1 MPRSNA
7 RHFRGFWLSWL
18 FITLL
23 AGGVT
28 LAIYTNE
35 RIARLN
41 EARVSLETEAS
52 YLKHILGASLRNGD
66 YYQLRDQIKAW
77 GELNNTTTQLR
88 LTAENGFVLGE
99 FRRELRDDRVQNR
112 AEELPYSYRGTA
124 VLYIEQTL
132 EPVYD
137 SIATLG
143 WQLAGAF
150 ATVELLGLIMI
161 YQLLRHRRQVQLTQ
175 DEYDRRLEAQNAL
188 ERMAT
193 LDALTGLP
201 NRYML
206 DEQLWLRIAEAGR
219 FKRKLALLFID
230 LDNFKTINDSFGH
243 EAGDKLLKT
252 VADRMGTCLRGYDL
266 LARFGGDEFI
276 VLLSSIGSI
285 DEVEHV
291 AEKIIHA
298 LEPRIEVVGQELV
311 VSSSIG
317 ISMYP
322 DDGGS
327 PGDLLRKADAAMYTA
342 KEAGRNT
349 FRFYAPSMN
358 EAVAHRQH
366 IEQGLHRAFE
376 HNELYLVYQPQ
387 VDIATGR
394 IVSCE
399 ALIRWHS
406 QNIHIS
412 PSEFI
417 PIAEQSAL
425 MKQLQTFVINRAI
438 QQCAEWKQRGMRD
451 VRIDINL
458 SGGSL
463 VIRDVIPYVLQALE
477 QHGLSPADIGI
488 ELTEHALI
496 EASEDTIAGL
506 ERMRSLGSH
515 VSLDDFGT
523 GYSSLGYLK
532 HLPVD
537 VLKIDRTFIKDL
549 PDDPQDC
556 AIVQAVVAMGHSMG
570 KKILAEG
577 VESSA
582 QLDYVREHGCD
593 MAQGFLLYRPLEAD
607 AFEQT
612 VNDIDA
618 RLHRVVQQT

>member
-1 MPRSNA
+1 MPQSRF
-7 RHFRGFWLSWL
+7 RQFRGFWLSWGIITVL
-18 FITLL
+18 AGAITLS
-23 AGGVT
+23 
-28 LAIYTNE
+28 IYTNE
-35 RIARLN
+35 RIARLDQ
-41 EARVSLETEAS
+41 ARAAITTESS
-52 YLKHILGASLRNGD
+52 YLRHILGSSLRNGD
-66 YYQLRDQIKAW
+66 FYQLRDQIKAW
-77 GELNNTTTQLR
+77 GELNSTTTQLR

-99 FRRELRDDRVQNR
+99 FRRDLRDDRVQQQT
-112 AEELPYSYRGTA
+112 EELPYSYRGTA
-124 VLYIEQTL
+124 TLFIEQTL
-132 EPVYD
+132 EPVYEN
-137 SIATLG
+137 IAMLG

-150 ATVELLGLIMI
+150 VTLELLGVIMI
-161 YQLLRHRRQVQLTQ
+161 YQLMRHRRQVQLTQ

-243 EAGDKLLKT
+243 EAGDTLLKS

-276 VLLSSIGSI
+276 VLLSSIGSV

-291 AEKIIHA
+291 AEKIIRA

-366 IEQGLHRAFE
+366 IEQSLHRAFE
-376 HNELYLVYQPQ
+376 NDELYLVYQPQ
-387 VDIATGR
+387 IDIETGL

-399 ALIRWHS
+399 ALIRWGTGGT
-406 QNIHIS
+406 HIS
-412 PSEFI
+412 PEEFI

-425 MKQLQTFVINRAI
+425 MKQVQTFVINQAI
-438 QQCAEWKQRGMRD
+438 QQRAAWKHRGMRD
-451 VRIDINL
+451 VRVDINL

-463 VIRDVIPYVLQALE
+463 VIRDVIPYLLQTLK
-477 QHGLSPADIGI
+477 QHGLNPADIGI
-488 ELTEHALI
+488 ELTERALI
-496 EASEDTIAGL
+496 EASEETISGL
-506 ERMRSLGSH
+506 EHMRTLGSH

-537 VLKIDRTFIKDL
+537 VLKIDRTFVKDL

-577 VESSA
+577 VESGD
-582 QLDYVREHGCD
+582 QLAYVRRQGCD
-593 MAQGFLLYRPLEAD
+593 FAQGYLLHRPLDAE
-607 AFEQT
+607 AFEQA
-612 VNDIDA
+612 VIA
-618 RLHRVVQQT
+618 SEAESRRAAQHP